1 MSDPSA
7 PLTPVSP
14 LSLTFRKASC
24 CPLQD
29 VTEEAGLPDNNW
41 LEKH

>member
-7 PLTPVSP
+7 PLTLVTP

-24 CPLQD
+24 SPLQN

>member
-1 MSDPSA
+1 MSGPLA
-7 PLTPVSP
+7 PLTLVTP
-14 LSLTFRKASC
+14 LSLTFRKTSC
-24 CPLQD
+24 SPLQD